1 MSIKDRLGERRTEC
15 LKVYLTKQESED
27 LKRAAE
33 SEGMAESEFARVAVK
48 YIINMM
54 RTEKKV
60 KAREEPV
67 PQSREATR

>member
-27 LKRAAE
+27 LREAAG
-33 SEGMAESEFARVAVK
+33 SEEMAESEFARVAIK

-54 RTEKKV
+54 RTEEKV
-60 KAREEPV
+60 TSREQPV
-67 PQSREATR
+67 PTQDRTA